1 MPEAR
6 KVRGLRGKGQGQGR
20 RESLQ
25 AGPEHPAWSK
35 PPGQHEDCAHR
46 PPDHPPRQA
55 HHPRRQC
62 PPDQGRRFDR
72 EPCRRYRP
80 ARASAEPQRP
90 SHPERGR
97 RGNRLLRRTGGRPP
111 FARAAA
117 LVKQK
122 KLAKNSPVPCIV
134 RTEGFVEADCRLLGR
149 QPQGSADRLQAG
161 LDPRRQGGAV
171 QAQRPHARNPANRR
185 RRLPRLRHHRQSRRQ
200 GIPVL
205 DHREGGA

>member
-1 MPEAR
+1 M
-6 KVRGLRGKGQGQGR
+6 KDKGG

-46 PPDHPPRQA
+46 PPDRPPRQA

-62 PPDQGRRFDR
+62 PPDQGRGFDR

-117 LVKQK
+117 IREAEETRQERAGPLHRAYRR
-122 KLAKNSPVPCIV
+122 LRRGRLPPAGPTTARFRRSP
-134 RTEGFVEADCRLLGR
+134 
-149 QPQGSADRLQAG
+149 SAG
-161 LDPRRQGGAV
+161 LDPRRLGGAV